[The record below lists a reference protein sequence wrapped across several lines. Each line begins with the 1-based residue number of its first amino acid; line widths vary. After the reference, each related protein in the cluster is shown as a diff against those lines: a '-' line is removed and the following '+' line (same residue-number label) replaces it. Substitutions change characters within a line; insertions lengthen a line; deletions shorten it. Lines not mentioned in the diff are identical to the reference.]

1 MISDALSDAVGEIE
15 EYQRDLPDSYAEIT
29 AEIDVVKTV
38 MDGLRMVFDA
48 VPGQPVEYER
58 LIAEL
63 RSAILAL
70 DVSSSDRES
79 SARRLGG
86 QGNARCSTE
95 TASGRT
101 YPPS

>member
-38 MDGLRMVFDA
+38 MDGLRIVFDA

-70 DVSSSDRES
+70 DISGLVAARERRKTPVNAVS
-79 SARRLGG
+79 
-86 QGNARCSTE
+86 NAGAKWECTLQ
-95 TASGRT
+95 
-101 YPPS
+101 